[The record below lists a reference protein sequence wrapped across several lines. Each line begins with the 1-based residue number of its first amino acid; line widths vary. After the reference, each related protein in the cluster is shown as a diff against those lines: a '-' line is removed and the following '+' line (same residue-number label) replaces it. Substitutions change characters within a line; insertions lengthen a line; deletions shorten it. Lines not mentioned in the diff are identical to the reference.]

1 MENSIKNINPL
12 VKLLKQS
19 SHYLTGNFVAL
30 ISGFISMP
38 ILTRVLSTAEY
49 GALSLIYATIWIALA
64 LAKGGL
70 QEAAVRFY
78 NDYKNGAGKDP
89 SVFYSTLLFGSLGLA
104 VLTGLALWGLGVIF
118 GDFLPGP
125 DSRNTVPLIAGL
137 VVSGALFLR
146 LNNFLRAEQNTKLY
160 NLFVVLQR
168 YAILAFGLFFMYKL
182 TRPLKG
188 FLIGSLLGESLIV
201 LTLFFLLVRQGK
213 IKMGSVSFAFL
224 KDCLYFG
231 FPLVG
236 FELANFLVKIA
247 DRYLV
252 QIFLGAESVGIYAL
266 AYNLCSY
273 INDALFFAVW
283 YAVYPIYIELWQKK
297 GEAETAQFLS
307 KASTYVLLIGIP
319 LVWGFS
325 ALSEELIRLLASE
338 KYAVA
343 AQFIPYLSVGMIF
356 WGFIPVLG
364 AGIYIHKKTKA
375 LSAITFWALLLNVS
389 LDLILIPTLKLHGA
403 ALGTL
408 ATYTFLIVAVMR
420 KSAQYLK
427 IPINGKVLVKSLV
440 ASALMYV
447 MLINLREWTGFV
459 ALFAKIL
466 LGAAVYGLTVMAM
479 DRQLRQTTGN
489 VLTKRVLLGSAS

>member
-1 MENSIKNINPL
+1 MNNSTPNPNPL
-12 VKLLKQS
+12 VKLIRQS

-38 ILTRVLSTAEY
+38 ILTRMLSTAEY
-49 GALSLIYATIWIALA
+49 GALSLVYATIWIALA

-78 NDYKNGAGKDP
+78 DEYKNGAGKDLT
-89 SVFYSTLLFGSLGLA
+89 VYYSTLFLGSLGLA

-118 GDFLPGP
+118 GDFLPSP

-188 FLIGSLLGESLIV
+188 FLIGSLLGELLIV
-201 LTLFFLLVRQGK
+201 LTLFFLLIRQGK
-213 IKMGSVSFAFL
+213 IKIGSVSFAFL

-231 FPLVG
+231 FPLIG

-307 KASTYVLLIGIP
+307 KASTYVLLIGVPI
-319 LVWGFS
+319 VWGFS

-356 WGFIPVLG
+356 WGLYSG
-364 AGIYIHKKTKA
+364 AGRGHLHSQKDQRA
-375 LSAITFWALLLNVS
+375 FRHHLL
-389 LDLILIPTLKLHGA
+389 G
-403 ALGTL
+403 
-408 ATYTFLIVAVMR
+408 VAVER
-420 KSAQYLK
+420 GSGFDFDYDAEAARRGAGNAGDLYVPDRRRHAQILAVFENPDQRQSPAEIACRLRADVSCADQSARVDG
-427 IPINGKVLVKSLV
+427 IP
-440 ASALMYV
+440 
-447 MLINLREWTGFV
+447 RFV
-459 ALFAKIL
+459 
-466 LGAAVYGLTVMAM
+466 
-479 DRQLRQTTGN
+479 R
-489 VLTKRVLLGSAS
+489 